1 MNSFKQSKREKD
13 ESKSIGRLAND
24 GDKYIELP
32 ENNDGVSSECLLS
45 RFGSVELSA
54 KRLYKE
60 PRALS

>member
-24 GDKYIELP
+24 GDKHVELP

-45 RFGSVELSA
+45 RLGSV
-54 KRLYKE
+54 
-60 PRALS
+60 

>member
-13 ESKSIGRLAND
+13 KSKSIGRLAND
-24 GDKYIELP
+24 GDKHVELP

-45 RFGSVELSA
+45 RLGSVELST
-54 KRLYKE
+54 KRLHKE